1 MMMDLCLFKVN
12 KLNNNI
18 NNLKKNIL
26 NRGGLKM
33 SNIYDIFNGRKNAI
47 SMISEGFEYE
57 GDIDDT
63 IEDFDS
69 IEEGLEVL
77 TGLQKEMQD
86 VTIKLCAES
95 YVSDLLLE
103 AAMDEEFNEEK
114 LSEMIEESV
123 KEKASNVGKKIQ
135 DLWAKIRAWFGKIF
149 QSISSHFM
157 NGEALLKKYP
167 DLKTRLQN
175 SDSKV
180 KCYDLIAAKTAMAMC
195 DGLMGG
201 VKFAE
206 AYNYTGDFKAEIF
219 SKLKVAD
226 KKALKEKVMGL
237 FVKDGKFEKKEMVIK
252 SLPTAQVINYA
263 VSKKDIINGL
273 KNQQKLID
281 ADFNSAKQAAQ
292 SEKKDITN
300 YKKETNQS
308 NSDTKEAKKYM
319 NNVISVLNYMV
330 NLKTDVVKTEIA
342 VIKKCSSM
350 CLSIC
355 RHVCGGESSSTNKN
369 DKNED
374 NATEESFDYLMSSL
388 DEEVAFDDNFDL

>member
-1 MMMDLCLFKVN
+1 
-12 KLNNNI
+12 
-18 NNLKKNIL
+18 
-26 NRGGLKM
+26 M
-33 SNIYDIFNGRKNAI
+33 SNIYDIFNDRKNAV
-47 SMISEGFEYE
+47 SMISEGFEFE
-57 GDIDDT
+57 GDIEDT

-86 VTIKLCAES
+86 ATIKLCAES

-103 AAMDEEFNEEK
+103 AAMDEEFDEEK

-123 KEKASNVGKKIQ
+123 KEKASNVGQRIQ
-135 DLWAKIRAWFGKIF
+135 DLWVKIKAWFSKIF
-149 QSISSHFM
+149 QSIASHFM

-167 DLKTRLQN
+167 DIKSKLQS

-180 KCYDLIAAKTAMAMC
+180 KCYDLVSVKTAMSMC

-206 AYNYTGDFKAEIF
+206 AYNYSGDFKAEIF
-219 SKLKVAD
+219 SKLKVSD

-237 FVKDGKFEKKEMVIK
+237 FVKGGKFEKKEMVIK
-252 SLPTAQVINYA
+252 SLPAEQIINYA
-263 VSKKDIINGL
+263 VSKKDIIDGL

-281 ADFNSAKQAAQ
+281 SDFNSAKQAAQ
-292 SEKKDITN
+292 SEKKDIKN
-300 YKKETNQS
+300 YSKETNQ
-308 NSDTKEAKKYM
+308 NHSDSKEAKKYM

-342 VIKKCSSM
+342 VVKKCSSM

-355 RHVCGGESSSTNKN
+355 RHVCGGGSSSTDGEDKNKN
-369 DKNED
+369 DSK
-374 NATEESFDYLMSSL
+374 AKTESFDYLMSSL
-388 DEEVAFDDNFDL
+388 DEELSFEDDLDF

>member
-1 MMMDLCLFKVN
+1 
-12 KLNNNI
+12 
-18 NNLKKNIL
+18 
-26 NRGGLKM
+26 M

-57 GDIDDT
+57 GDIEDT

-103 AAMDEEFNEEK
+103 AAMDEEFDEEK

-123 KEKASNVGKKIQ
+123 KEKASNVGNTIQ
-135 DLWAKIRAWFGKIF
+135 ELWAKIRAWFGKIF
-149 QSISSHFM
+149 QSITSHFM
-157 NGEALLKKYP
+157 NGETLLKKYP

-180 KCYDLIAAKTAMAMC
+180 KCYDLVAVKTAMAMC

-237 FVKDGKFEKKEMVIK
+237 FVKGGKFEKKEMVIK
-252 SLPTAQVINYA
+252 SLPAVQIVNYA
-263 VSKKDIINGL
+263 VSKKDIIDGL
-273 KNQQKLID
+273 KNQQNLIES
-281 ADFNSAKQAAQ
+281 DFNSAKQAAQ
-292 SEKKDITN
+292 SEKKDIDN

-355 RHVCGGESSSTNKN
+355 RHVCGGGSSSTDKN

-374 NATEESFDYLMSSL
+374 KSTEESFDYLMSSL
-388 DEEVAFDDNFDL
+388 DEEVTFDNNDFDF